1 MSVKL
6 LIQTDFHNNTNEQ
19 YTYLNSK
26 IFNFELEMMTKLYSE
41 KELIFKLDELKEIR
55 LATKVVRDIK
65 QCDIDTS
72 KITLKNNQE
81 VEIKEEWIKTWLD
94 KSNSNMFRQRI
105 LSLNNQEEFDNE
117 MLKVYQESNY
127 TSIVNQINHN
137 DKDCIFN
144 RLLGIYKESKQ

>member
-94 KSNSNMFRQRI
+94 KSNSNIFRQRI

>member
-1 MSVKL
+1 
-6 LIQTDFHNNTNEQ
+6 
-19 YTYLNSK
+19 
-26 IFNFELEMMTKLYSE
+26 MTKLYSE

-94 KSNSNMFRQRI
+94 KSNSNMFRKRI

-144 RLLGIYKESKQ
+144 RLLGIYKDTNK